1 MARGFRADP
10 DAAGDDRRT
19 PFVDKAGRDFAR
31 PERVARRGENRAP
44 PDVKR
49 KTTNCKY

>member
-19 PFVDKAGRDFAR
+19 PLVDKAGRIFPALSGPPDGAKI
-31 PERVARRGENRAP
+31 ARRP
-44 PDVKR
+44 
-49 KTTNCKY
+49 T